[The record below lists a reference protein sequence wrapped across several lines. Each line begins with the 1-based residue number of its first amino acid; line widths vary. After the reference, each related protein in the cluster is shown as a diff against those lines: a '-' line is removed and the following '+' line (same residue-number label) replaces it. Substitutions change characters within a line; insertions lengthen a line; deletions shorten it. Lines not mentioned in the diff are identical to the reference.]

1 MKSKLITLAF
11 AVVFGVTA
19 TAALAAKGPKPEHAA
34 CKAPRGLVMKGAF
47 VSAGEGTFTMDVS
60 RTNAHGRKLSAKK
73 GVVLKADEKTKY
85 IRDGGSAKLADLKAG
100 DRLNVLATL
109 CKGADAETTE
119 LRARRVTAK
128 SASA

>member
-1 MKSKLITLAF
+1 MKTKLLTLAF

-19 TAALAAKGPKPEHAA
+19 TGAIAAKGPKPERAA
-34 CKAPRGLVMKGAF
+34 CKAPRGLVMKGAY
-47 VSAGEGTFTMDVS
+47 VAAGEGTFTMDVS
-60 RTNAHGRKLSAKK
+60 RTNAHGRKLAAKK

-85 IRDGGSAKLADLKAG
+85 VRDGAAATIADLKAG

-119 LRARRVTAK
+119 LRARRVVAK
-128 SASA
+128 SATA